1 MTKCPECGRRLK
13 KERREIST
21 GMYAQVEVCPDCSD
35 EWLDEDEYE
44 ALRSL
49 FRRRAFRAGGSLA
62 VRLPKEIAEL
72 VGVED
77 GEELAISAKGGK
89 IIIEKAAG

>member
-13 KERREIST
+13 KEKRELSA
-21 GMYAQVEVCPDCSD
+21 GMYAQVEICPDCCD
-35 EWLDEDEYE
+35 EWIDEEEYE

-62 VRLPKEIAEL
+62 VRLPKEITEV
-72 VGVED
+72 VGLED
-77 GEELAISAKGGK
+77 GEELSISMRGGK
-89 IIIEKAAG
+89 IIIEKTSA

>member
-1 MTKCPECGRRLK
+1 MTKCPECGHRLK
-13 KERREIST
+13 KEKREIST

-89 IIIEKAAG
+89 IIIEKTAG